1 MNALAQAKEFVDKG
15 MLNEALAII
24 EEGRFDEDEEIEAW
38 ILKTKIKMI
47 KGEFEEA
54 LEAAEKS
61 VELSEA
67 RRDYIINLKD
77 RILQLGDLWKQGK
90 FKECYEI
97 MMLTKEKIREG
108 VDFDV
113 TQEAVAKSYETM
125 GVLNY
130 NQGLFDDAVS
140 NLNKSLDIVRRYGL
154 KVDTCNILFY
164 LALSYVEQENTAR
177 AHETKAV
184 LEEMLSNH
192 DCTEVSSVNLKLIEA
207 MEARRKPT
215 WKEKAKA
222 EERFEEIIAEEKLP
236 FDLHVFT
243 LTQYCDLLLEQLRS
257 VDNDEIFRKA
267 KEITKEIYDMAE
279 AKGSFNLLVNVL
291 ILKAKFAIL
300 ELDLEKAYS
309 LLDQADE
316 IARKKKMAYHR
327 LQIENLRS
335 IITNELE
342 EVEKKIRQNLTL
354 KERLDLLTFH
364 DFFDLAINTR
374 KKEKN

>member
-1 MNALAQAKEFVDKG
+1 MAQAKEFVDRG

-24 EEGRFDEDEEIEAW
+24 EEGTFEEEEEIEAW

-54 LEAAEKS
+54 LESAEKS
-61 VELSEA
+61 IELSEA

-113 TQEAVAKSYETM
+113 TQESVAKSYETL
-125 GVLNY
+125 GILNY
-130 NQGLFDDAVS
+130 NQGLFEDAIN
-140 NLNKSLDIVRRYGL
+140 NLEKAHEIVKRYAL
-154 KVDTCNILFY
+154 KVDTCNLLFY
-164 LALSYVEQENTAR
+164 LALSFVELGKEENME
-177 AHETKAV
+177 ETRKTLMERV
-184 LEEMLSNH
+184 GTHPCSISE
-192 DCTEVSSVNLKLIEA
+192 VNLKLIDA
-207 MEARRKPT
+207 MQARRKPT

-222 EERFEEIIAEEKLP
+222 EELFEEITKSENLP

-243 LTQYCDLLLEQLRS
+243 LTQFCDLLLEQLQS
-257 VDNDEIFRKA
+257 VENEEIFAKA
-267 KEITKEIYDMAE
+267 KKITKEIHDLAE

-300 ELDLEKAYS
+300 ELNLEKAYS
-309 LLDQADE
+309 LLDQAE
-316 IARKKKMAYHR
+316 SIAKEKKMAYHL
-327 LQIENLRS
+327 LQIENLRT
-335 IITNELE
+335 IITSELE

-374 KKEKN
+374 RKDSD

>member
-1 MNALAQAKEFVDKG
+1 MNALAQAKEFVDRG
-15 MLNEALAII
+15 MLNEALTIL

-47 KGEFEEA
+47 KGEFQEA
-54 LEAAEKS
+54 LAAAEKS

-113 TQEAVAKSYETM
+113 TQEAVAKSYETL
-125 GVLNY
+125 GILNY
-130 NQGLFDDAVS
+130 NQGLFDEAIA
-140 NLNKSLDIVRRYGL
+140 NLTKSLETVKRYGL

-164 LALSYVEQENTAR
+164 LSLSYVEQENSAKVE
-177 AHETKAV
+177 ETKKILAEN
-184 LEEMLSNH
+184 LNSHNCENA
-192 DCTEVSSVNLKLIEA
+192 SSINLKLIEA

-222 EERFEEIIAEEKLP
+222 EERFEEIIAEKSLP

-243 LTQYCDLLLEQLRS
+243 LTHYCDLLLEQLQS
-257 VDNDEIFRKA
+257 VDNEEIFDKA
-267 KEITKEIYDMAE
+267 KKITKEIYELAE
-279 AKGSFNLLVNVL
+279 AKESYNLLVNVL

-300 ELDLEKAYS
+300 DLDLETAYS

-316 IARKKKMAYHR
+316 IAKEKRMAYHK

-335 IITNELE
+335 IITSELE

-354 KERLDLLTFH
+354 KERLDLLTYH

-374 KKEKN
+374 KKEEN